1 MLCSDGLNKE
11 MPDQEIAQ
19 VLSENDYKSAATILI
34 ETSLERG
41 ARDNVTVAVVEFLA
55 EEDTTVSL

>member
-1 MLCSDGLNKE
+1 LCSDGLNKE
-11 MPDQEIAQ
+11 MSDQEIAL
-19 VLSENDYKSAATILI
+19 VLAENDYKSAAELLV

-55 EEDTTVSL
+55 EEDTTVTL